1 MSAPA
6 TPCLV
11 GPTACGKSEVALA
24 CARATQGEVISC
36 DAFAVYRGLRLLS
49 AAPQAPPD
57 VPHHL
62 VGLLEA
68 AQRTSAAEFV
78 ADADRLVAAVL
89 ARGRRPWIVGGTA
102 LYLRCWLKGMGT
114 AAARDEALRA
124 RLAAESATQGPQAL
138 HARLAAL
145 DPARAA
151 QLHPHDER
159 RIVRALEIIASTGR
173 PASALRQEWDAP
185 DRVRARV
192 VGLRRSPED
201 LDRRIAARSAQMVA
215 QGVLEE
221 ARAFLAAGPS
231 PEARKA
237 LGLDLLA
244 GVLAGTHT
252 LATAEQGLAQ
262 LTRRFA
268 RRQMTFFRGFD
279 AIAWLDVPP
288 DEPAATTAARVLRLL
303 EEEAPPA

>member
-1 MSAPA
+1 MPDLPI
-6 TPCLV
+6 PCLV

-36 DAFAVYRGLRLLS
+36 DAFAAYRGLRLLS
-49 AAPQAPPD
+49 AAPDAPAD

-62 VGLLEA
+62 VGFLPPA
-68 AQRTSAAEFV
+68 GRWSAADFMAE
-78 ADADRLVAAVL
+78 ADRLVAQVL
-89 ARGRRPWIVGGTA
+89 ARGHQPWIVGGTA
-102 LYLRCWLKGMGT
+102 LYLRCWLKGMGPS
-114 AAARDEALRA
+114 AARDEALRA
-124 RLAAESATQGPQAL
+124 QLAAESALAGPAAL

-159 RIVRALEIIASTGR
+159 RIVRALEIIASTGQ
-173 PASALRQEWDAP
+173 PASASRAQWDAP

-192 VGLRRSPED
+192 VGLRRTPED
-201 LDRRIAARSAQMVA
+201 LDQRIEARTAQMLA

-221 ARAFLAAGPS
+221 ARAFLACDPS
-231 PEARKA
+231 PEASKA
-237 LGLDLLA
+237 LGLDLLREVLDGTRPLA
-244 GVLAGTHT
+244 GVHPELAR
-252 LATAEQGLAQ
+252 

-279 AIAWLDVPP
+279 AIEWLDI
-288 DEPAATTAARVLRLL
+288 AAGEDATATAARVLDLL
-303 EEEAPPA
+303 ARPSLSP